1 MSLQS
6 EVKTIFTHL
15 GRSTI
20 EAETYLAAL
29 SIGSGTAA
37 QIAQKRERAGQ
48 SLLSHQNLVQ
58 EGILK
63 ESRKGQHKVYVPLP
77 PRELANIVG
86 KWATDLRSL
95 VPQMEA
101 MQKGT
106 VEAPLIE
113 VSESRAGYF
122 RVYDEVS
129 SIPEGTSFR
138 VMVGKKAIEQELQ
151 ASRSKTRGI
160 PFFTRIV
167 DRKIKTIGIF
177 TKESMTAPQQHLA
190 RKLRYLNKRIWDLVV
205 MPESVLNL
213 QKLMFIYQNKV
224 AFVFPE
230 TALVM
235 TITHQGIADVLGA
248 TFDAL
253 HSLARRLRQL
263 GNHFTLK
270 SYALWSTRVSG
281 RRVVARRRDGAAL
294 GCGGANFYRS
304 PQVWAAR
311 RLRTR
316 TRKNIRTPCR
326 NTQ

>member
-37 QIAQKRERAGQ
+37 QIAQKTGEGRTKVYF
-48 SLLSHQNLVQ
+48 HIKNLVL

-63 ESRKGQHKVYVPLP
+63 ESRKGQRQIYVPLP

-101 MQKGT
+101 MQKSA
-106 VEAPLIE
+106 VEMPLIE

-129 SIPEGTSFR
+129 SIPEGSSFR
-138 VMVGKKAIEQELQ
+138 VMVGKEAIEQELKLLDQ
-151 ASRSKTRGI
+151 DAWNT
-160 PFFTRIV
+160 FFTRIV
-167 DRKIKTIGIF
+167 GRKIKTVGIF
-177 TKESMTAPQQHLA
+177 TKESMAAPQQHLSPENYE
-190 RKLRYLNKRIWDLVV
+190 YLNKRIWDLVV

-253 HSLARRLRQL
+253 HSF
-263 GNHFTLK
+263 GEK
-270 SYALWSTRVSG
+270 
-281 RRVVARRRDGAAL
+281 VAAT
-294 GCGGANFYRS
+294 
-304 PQVWAAR
+304 W
-311 RLRTR
+311 
-316 TRKNIRTPCR
+316 
-326 NTQ
+326 